1 MFTAE
6 YADLGQLNR
15 GLTRRLV
22 YDQPDV
28 VNATDTQLLDIMVSA
43 GEATYLDFDLK
54 KIWLTKNRWSSIT
67 KGYLDPDRL
76 RAWLE
81 TIEEKLYDSKKRG
94 VLHMRSREITGYV
107 NESTGREWR
116 RWGSCMLGWSF
127 QSRPRYQIT
136 LHSRTSY
143 LGYIGQLDLA
153 VTAKLAEE
161 IAARLVVPA
170 SAISV
175 VWHLGAGQFHAFK
188 SLAWFY
194 QTEIDR
200 MILEGDKWPGDM
212 RHKMP
217 TLWMARRTLS
227 KIQDEDEAGKG
238 YDEHN
243 FNQILRIRRRYHAE
257 ITGNGLDFAGDRGG
271 TGKVNKR
278 NMNAFEPLPSVP
290 LSALNLDA
298 VLR

>member
-15 GLTRRLV
+15 ELTRRLV
-22 YDQPDV
+22 YGKPDV
-28 VNATDTQLLDIMVSA
+28 VNATDTQLLDIMVRADSA
-43 GEATYLDFDLK
+43 VYPGFDLK
-54 KIWLTKNRWSSIT
+54 KVWLTKNRWSSIT

-81 TIEEKLYDSKKRG
+81 TIQDKLTDERKRG
-94 VLHMRSREITGYV
+94 ILHMRSKEITGYV
-107 NESTGREWR
+107 NETTGREWR

-127 QSRPRYQIT
+127 QARPGYQIT

-153 VTAKLAEE
+153 VTAKLAEK
-161 IAARLVVPA
+161 IAQVIGVGVEE
-170 SAISV
+170 ISV

-194 QTEIDR
+194 QTKADR
-200 MILEGDKWPGDM
+200 LILEGERWDM
-212 RHKMP
+212 RMDECRKKFP
-217 TLWMARRTLS
+217 TLWMARRTLN
-227 KIQDEDEAGKG
+227 KIKEEDEAGKG
-238 YDEHN
+238 YGDHN

-257 ITGNGLDFAGDRGG
+257 VGNGGHEFAHGNL
-271 TGKVNKR
+271 GKVNLR
-278 NMNAFEPLPSVP
+278 NVKAFEPLPSVP
-290 LSALNLDA
+290 LSALNLKA
-298 VLR
+298 VL